1 MNRISRDSETAGTM
15 TREDIFDSL
24 DNTIEEA
31 RKIFNQANDLFLF
44 LPDTSRQT
52 REARKVLRNAFDWVK
67 IVEGRLNFYSVGD
80 ALKLTDAYDLMHRM
94 AYNQPAD
101 KETINKIILKA
112 FAALIHGDKDVDPYV
127 LFKAI
132 ERHARHREQAFL
144 DKPLTWTCRC
154 LDEWHKQAVK
164 GFDLTYLSDY
174 DILSRVNIL
183 LDADLYAFEGHNQ
196 QKFKQRLAEQHRHYL
211 DDYTASDWRIEIGL
225 ENFRCITTRYLLS
238 KESR

>member
-1 MNRISRDSETAGTM
+1 MNKTSWDSKTVETMAC
-15 TREDIFDSL
+15 EDVFDSL

-31 RKIFNQANDLFLF
+31 KRILNHANDLFLF

-52 REARKVLRNAFDWVK
+52 REALEVLRKAFDWVK
-67 IVEGRLNFYSVGD
+67 TVECHFRFYSVGD

-112 FAALIHGDKDVDPYV
+112 FDALIHGDKDVDPYV

-144 DKPLTWTCRC
+144 DKPLTWIFQCM
-154 LDEWHKQAVK
+154 DEWHKQAVK
-164 GFDLTYLSDY
+164 GFDSTSLSDY

-183 LDADLYAFEGHNQ
+183 LDADLFAFEGRNQ
-196 QKFKQRLAEQHRHYL
+196 QKFKQRLAEQHHHYL
-211 DDYTASDWRIEIGL
+211 DNYNATDRKTHSAVERFRYASGR
-225 ENFRCITTRYLLS
+225 LS
-238 KESR
+238 

>member
-1 MNRISRDSETAGTM
+1 MP
-15 TREDIFDSL
+15 REDIFYSL

-67 IVEGRLNFYSVGD
+67 TVEGHLKFYSVGD
-80 ALKLTDAYDLMHRM
+80 ALKLTDAYDLIHRI
-94 AYNQPAD
+94 AYNQPVK
-101 KETINKIILKA
+101 KETINKIILIA
-112 FAALIHGDKDVDPYV
+112 FDALIRGDKDVDQYV
-127 LFKAI
+127 LFKTI
-132 ERHARHREQAFL
+132 ERRARQHEQAFL

-164 GFDLTYLSDY
+164 GFDRTSLSDY

-183 LDADLYAFEGHNQ
+183 LDADLFAFEGRNQ
-196 QKFKQRLAEQHRHYL
+196 KAFKQRLAEQHYL
-211 DDYTASDWRIEIGL
+211 YLSYPLSTDLLMADALKDFHRLSS
-225 ENFRCITTRYLLS
+225 RY
-238 KESR
+238 E